1 MSGSRRLLL
10 AAAVLVIGAGVL
22 ALLARHFE
30 RRPAPAAPPGALVR
44 AAVVEASVAPIIIRG
59 IGQVQAY
66 NTDTVKSR
74 VDGNVLAIHYQEGQ
88 PVARGALLVQIDPR
102 PFQVQLEQARAAL
115 ARDSAQLASA
125 RRDLSRYT
133 MLVGPGLVTRQ
144 TYDTQ
149 RYTVRQFQ
157 AAIAAD
163 QAAIDQARLNLEYA
177 AVRAPFSGRTGVRLV
192 DLGNLVQTNQT
203 SLVVITQMEPIFVTF
218 TLPERNL
225 GAVREAMLHGPVE
238 VIAFDGDDE
247 RAIATGRLTVLDNTV
262 DPSSGTVRLKA
273 EFANQNE
280 VLWPGEFVNAHVIV
294 QQLEHAIT
302 VPLGAVQQGPDGS
315 FVFRVTPANTAQ
327 VAPVELGQIEAGR
340 ALITHGLES
349 GDRIVV
355 EGGYGLTQGERL
367 AVTNGAA
374 ARPRARVAAAGA
386 Q

>member
-280 VLWPGEFVNAHVIV
+280 VLWPGEFVNAHLIV

-302 VPLGAVQQGPDGS
+302 VPLGAVQQGPDG
-315 FVFRVTPANTAQ
+315 
-327 VAPVELGQIEAGR
+327 
-340 ALITHGLES
+340 
-349 GDRIVV
+349 
-355 EGGYGLTQGERL
+355 
-367 AVTNGAA
+367 
-374 ARPRARVAAAGA
+374 
-386 Q
+386 